1 MTIAK
6 QVKCFFF
13 FRGRGFWPPCIEMES
28 NLMSVCM
35 KMGFNVS

>member
-13 FRGRGFWPPCIEMES
+13 FAVEVFGPCIEMES